1 MNVCKVA
8 PRDGDREMHRSG
20 PGAAQWPMPSA
31 NRDVI
36 VQRMTLRRLWTGIV
50 LAAAAGCSARYGARA
65 FPRPAVIPH
74 SQWETQPPLGY
85 AADATRRNK
94 AVGDSLTFR
103 DLAVTVLGT
112 SVDSSGRAPADVA
125 RLRLTLGNATELRT
139 AREGSAFNWNGFHVA
154 VVAVYGP
161 GELGAGLVA
170 LEVATVASLPPH
182 VAASDS
188 AGGASMRLRI
198 PHRITHVTLHHT
210 GDART
215 LEPHED
221 PAVRLRNLQAW
232 GARDRNWWDLP
243 YHFLMGLDGRV
254 YEGRDYHFM
263 GETNTTYNPEGHF
276 LISIIG
282 NYERQEPTPAQIES
296 IARLMAWAIAEFDLP
311 LDKIGGHYNYATTGC
326 PGKHLRKYLEDGT
339 LKRMVAEHVGTR

>member
-1 MNVCKVA
+1 
-8 PRDGDREMHRSG
+8 
-20 PGAAQWPMPSA
+20 MPSSK
-31 NRDVI
+31 RFPRVI
-36 VQRMTLRRLWTGIV
+36 VRRMNLLRRCAAV
-50 LAAAAGCSARYGARA
+50 ALAAAVGCSVHHGAHTI
-65 FPRPAVIPH
+65 PRPAVIPH
-74 SQWETQPPLGY
+74 AQWETQRPLGH

-94 AVGDSLTFR
+94 RAGDSLTFR
-103 DLAVTVLGT
+103 DLAVVVLGT
-112 SVDSSGRAPADVA
+112 SVDSSGGATADVA
-125 RLRLTLGNATELRT
+125 RLRLSLGDATEMRT
-139 AREGSAFNWNGFHVA
+139 AREGSAFNWKGFHVA
-154 VVAVYGP
+154 VVAIYGP

-182 VAASDS
+182 IAASDS

-215 LEPHED
+215 LEPNED

-254 YEGRDYHFM
+254 YEGRDHHFM

-296 IARLMAWAIAEFDLP
+296 IANLMAWAIAEYDLA
-311 LDKIGGHYNYATTGC
+311 LDRIGGHYHYAQTGC

-339 LKRMVAEHVGTR
+339 LKRMVAERLERH